1 MNLHTVIKHPDS
13 VEAEY
18 RMENSLRVFDNRE
31 PLLGCASRRLTLE
44 STPKHTLDLRSHHSY
59 FQKSQTL
66 FGAES
71 ATPALCHIT
80 ES

>member
-1 MNLHTVIKHPDS
+1 MNLHTVFEHPDS
-13 VEAEY
+13 IEAEY

-44 STPKHTLDLRSHHSY
+44 SKLKHTLDLRSHLLY
-59 FQKSQTL
+59 FQNSQTM

>member
-1 MNLHTVIKHPDS
+1 MNLHNVIKHPDS
-13 VEAEY
+13 VEAKY

-44 STPKHTLDLRSHHSY
+44 STPKNTLDIRSHLLY
-59 FQKSQTL
+59 FQNPHTL

-71 ATPALCHIT
+71 ATPTLCHIT
-80 ES
+80 EF